1 MNRIEISAAFLALS
15 LLLVPSAAAI
25 AQEANLALDA
35 AKLYREQAAYPPSSR
50 ALGQGEADPVRADRA
65 PSRISLGGPDG
76 AAPALVVW
84 ASAISY
90 EAPKPVDLFASLET
104 AGRKVGALVIT
115 GDVLDSSGRA
125 LGTLQY
131 HDDGMA
137 PDAATGDGIWSAR
150 WQGGKLA
157 SGTGDTYLVKVL
169 ATTEKGEPRQAAAGF
184 LYGKPGA
191 QATGRYRDEIR
202 DGSLIVSA
210 EIEVLVA
217 GRFHAEGTLYG
228 ANGLPLGFA
237 KASADLPKGTAWI
250 ELPFYGKMFA
260 DRQAEGPFR
269 LGSLA
274 LSTVGRMPNVLN
286 DLALDVYA
294 TRAYTAK
301 SFTTAPYGDAKL
313 LDTATRLERSVAET
327 Q

>member
-1 MNRIEISAAFLALS
+1 MNRIEKVAVLIALS
-15 LLLVPSAAAI
+15 LLAPSASAI

-35 AKLYREQAAYPPSSR
+35 ARLYREQAAFPPSSH
-50 ALGQGEADPVRADRA
+50 ALGIGQADPIRADRT

-84 ASAISY
+84 TSAISF

-104 AGRKVGALVIT
+104 AGRKVPALAIT
-115 GDVLDSSGRA
+115 GEVLDSSGRA
-125 LGTLQY
+125 VGSVQY
-131 HDDGMA
+131 RDDGAA
-137 PDAATGDGIWSAR
+137 PDAQAGDGIWSAR
-150 WQGGKLA
+150 WLGRRLA
-157 SGTGDTYLVKVL
+157 PGTGDSYLVKVL
-169 ATTEKGEPRQAAAGF
+169 ATTEKGEPRQAAGGF
-184 LYGKPGA
+184 LYGNPGA
-191 QATGRYRDEIR
+191 RATGRYRDEIR

-210 EIEVLVA
+210 EVEVLAA

-228 ANGLPLGFA
+228 ASGEPIGFA

-260 DRQAEGPFR
+260 DRKAAGPYR

-286 DLALDVYA
+286 DLAVDVHT
-294 TRAYTAK
+294 TRAYPAEA
-301 SFTTAPYGDAKL
+301 FTGAPYNDAKL
-313 LDTATRLERSVAET
+313 LDTAARLERSAAEK

>member
-1 MNRIEISAAFLALS
+1 MNRIEKAASLVALS
-15 LLLVPSAAAI
+15 LLVPSAAAI
-25 AQEANLALDA
+25 AQEAYLALDA

-50 ALGQGEADPVRADRA
+50 ALAAGEVDPIRADRA

-84 ASAISY
+84 NSAISY
-90 EAPKPVDLFASLET
+90 EAPKAVDLFASLET

-115 GDVLDSSGRA
+115 GDVLDSSGQA
-125 LGTLQY
+125 SGTVQY
-131 HDDGMA
+131 RDDGIA
-137 PDAATGDGIWSAR
+137 PDAAAGDGIWSAR

-157 SGTGDTYLVKVL
+157 PGTGDTYLVKVL
-169 ATTEKGEPRQAAAGF
+169 ATTEKGEPRQAAGGF

-191 QATGRYRDEIR
+191 RATGRYRDEVR
-202 DGSLIVSA
+202 DGSLILSA
-210 EIEVLVA
+210 EVEVLAA

-228 ANGLPLGFA
+228 ANGEPLGVA
-237 KASADLPKGTAWI
+237 QASADLPKGMAWI
-250 ELPFYGKMFA
+250 ELPFYGKMLA
-260 DRQAEGPFR
+260 DRKAEGPFR

-286 DLALDVYA
+286 DLALDVYV
-294 TRAYTAK
+294 TRAYSATA
-301 SFTTAPYGDAKL
+301 FTNAPYGDAKL
-313 LDTATRLERSVAET
+313 LDTAVRLERSVAEK

>member
-1 MNRIEISAAFLALS
+1 MNRIEKAAALIALTS
-15 LLLVPSAAAI
+15 LLPQAQAV

-35 AKLYREQAAYPPSSR
+35 ARLYREQAAYPPSSR
-50 ALGQGEADPVRADRA
+50 ALGLGESDPIRDDRT

-84 ASAISY
+84 TSAVSY

-104 AGRKVGALVIT
+104 AGRKVPALVIT
-115 GDVLDSSGRA
+115 GDVFDSAGKP
-125 LGTLQY
+125 LGSVQY
-131 HDDGMA
+131 RDDGTA
-137 PDAATGDGIWSAR
+137 PDAVAGDGIWSAR
-150 WQGGKLA
+150 WHGGKLA
-157 SGTGDTYLVKVL
+157 PGTGDSYLVKIL
-169 ATTEKGEPRQAAAGF
+169 ATTEKGEPRQAAGGF

-210 EIEVLVA
+210 EVEVLAA
-217 GRFHAEGTLYG
+217 GRFHLEGTLYG
-228 ANGLPLGFA
+228 AKGEPLGFA
-237 KASADLPKGTAWI
+237 KASADLTVGTAWI

-260 DRQAEGPFR
+260 DRKAAGPFR

-286 DLALDVYA
+286 DLAVDVYV
-294 TRAYTAK
+294 TRAYSPQA
-301 SFTTAPYGDAKL
+301 FTRAPYGDEKL
-313 LDTATRLERSVAET
+313 LDAAARLERSAAEKR
-327 Q
+327 

>member
-1 MNRIEISAAFLALS
+1 MNRIEKAALLALS
-15 LLLVPSAAAI
+15 SLLLPLAPAA

-35 AKLYREQAAYPPSSR
+35 ARLYREQAAYPPSSR
-50 ALGQGEADPVRADRA
+50 ALGLGESDPIRADRT
-65 PSRISLGGPDG
+65 PTRISLGGPDG

-104 AGRKVGALVIT
+104 AGRKISALVIA
-115 GDVLDSSGRA
+115 GEVYDSGGKLHGSV
-125 LGTLQY
+125 QY
-131 HDDGMA
+131 LDDGAA
-137 PDAATGDGIWSAR
+137 PDAQAGDGIWSAR
-150 WQGGKLA
+150 WTGSKLA
-157 SGTGDTYLVKVL
+157 PGTGDTYLVKVL
-169 ATTEKGEPRQAAAGF
+169 ATTAKGEPRQAAGGF

-210 EIEVLVA
+210 EVQVLAA
-217 GRFHAEGTLYG
+217 GRFHLEGTLYG
-228 ANGLPLGFA
+228 ASGEPLGFA
-237 KASADLPKGTAWI
+237 KASADLALGTAWI

-260 DRQAEGPFR
+260 DRKAAGPFR

-274 LSTVGRMPNVLN
+274 LSTVSRMPNVLN
-286 DLALDVYA
+286 DLATDVYA
-294 TRAYTAK
+294 TRAYSAQA
-301 SFTTAPYGDAKL
+301 FTSAPYGDAKL
-313 LDTATRLERSVAET
+313 LDAAARLERSAAEK